1 MNKKILGAILS
12 STFFLCVML
21 LFLIMIIYFQI
32 TEVDKMPIPLFII
45 MVIIVLMPI
54 IGIIAS
60 LIIRIKEIKNN
71 EEEEASKYQ
80 GGNYEI
86 SNN

>member
-71 EEEEASKYQ
+71 EEEEASKY
-80 GGNYEI
+80 
-86 SNN
+86 

>member
-1 MNKKILGAILS
+1 MRNAII
-12 STFFLCVML
+12 FNNDN
-21 LFLIMIIYFQI
+21 LFSI

-71 EEEEASKYQ
+71 EEEEASKY
-80 GGNYEI
+80 
-86 SNN
+86 